1 MANWSRIG
9 ALFIFIF
16 SLAACGSDPGFNEA
30 EDFAPKEGS
39 VQFVNMIPQSPQVTI
54 IHGLERSNATF
65 PVAQQAELRFQD
77 RYDWRIAYLNS
88 ASQEVTVAQGE
99 NQQIT
104 EAVRSVFF
112 LMGSITQP
120 DIQIV
125 DIPITPLAD
134 QTDGTARIT
143 FASNLTGLAM
153 VDIYVTDVDANL
165 NDVAPSLSLNSGT
178 TSESI
183 ETASGAK
190 RLRITS
196 AGTQT
201 VVFDSGELALTE
213 KSLELFALVDDFG
226 PDAAAHVDVIRTR
239 SLTGS
244 LMDDLSQS
252 PNVRVGNYSS
262 NETLS
267 LQYGFTSLGQIEQNS
282 NSPYQ
287 LTSAGTQTYTVSSVG
302 DPVVQLE
309 SLGLEARPGTLH
321 SIYTFDDLDAS
332 EAGTRSIIVTDFLQP
347 IADRS
352 LFKFVNGGNQTIDVF
367 VIDTAGGQSI
377 DNSAPLLNDLTPVG
391 TATTELPSRT
401 LDFIVTN
408 TDGSETLASAAFLMQ
423 EGMSYTIILDA
434 SATLRLVEQ

>member
-1 MANWSRIG
+1 MTNWLRTG

-54 IHGLERSNATF
+54 LHGLERSNSTF
-65 PVAQQAELRFQD
+65 PVAQPAELRFQD
-77 RYDWRIAYLNS
+77 RYDWRIAYLDS
-88 ASQEVTVAQGE
+88 ASEEVTVAQGE

-125 DIPITPLAD
+125 DIPLIPLAD
-134 QTDGTARIT
+134 QTDGTARIA
-143 FASNLTGLAM
+143 FASNLTALAM
-153 VDIYVTDVDANL
+153 VDIYVTAVDANL
-165 NDVAPSLSLNSGT
+165 SDVAASLTLNSAT
-178 TSESI
+178 TSEPI
-183 ETASGAK
+183 ETPSGTK
-190 RLRITS
+190 RLRITN

-201 VVFDSGELALTE
+201 VVFDSGELTLTE

-226 PDAAAHVDVIRTR
+226 PDAAAHVDVIRSRTV
-239 SLTGS
+239 SGS
-244 LMDDLSQS
+244 LMEDLSQS

-267 LQYGFTSLGQIEQNS
+267 LQYGFTSLGQVEQNS

-287 LTSAGTQTYTVSSVG
+287 LTSAGAQTYTVSSVVE
-302 DPVVQLE
+302 PVVQLE
-309 SLGLEARPGTLH
+309 SKDLDARPGALH
-321 SIYTFDDLDAS
+321 SIYTFDDLDATGT
-332 EAGTRSIIVTDFLQP
+332 ATRSIIVTDFRQP

-352 LFKFVNGGNQTIDVF
+352 LFKFVNGGNQAIDVF
-367 VIDTAGGQSI
+367 VIDTAGGQSL

-401 LDFIVTN
+401 LDFIVT
-408 TDGSETLASAAFLMQ
+408 TADGSETLTSAAFLLQ
-423 EGMSYTIILDA
+423 EGMSYTVILDA
-434 SATLRLVEQ
+434 SATLRFLEQ